1 MESDLIRVD
10 RARQLRAEVV
20 DSVPFPSAF
29 FLTNFL
35 LPLNDARKKGV
46 RYQYGDMGRGKSRA
60 PFSSLFFPVLL
71 QNFPDNPARA
81 RARVPGILVNPY
93 NFGAYSS

>member
-20 DSVPFPSAF
+20 DSVPSAF
-29 FLTNFL
+29 FLTIFL

-46 RYQYGDMGRGKSRA
+46 RYQYGDMGRGKSRV

-93 NFGAYSS
+93 NSGAYSS